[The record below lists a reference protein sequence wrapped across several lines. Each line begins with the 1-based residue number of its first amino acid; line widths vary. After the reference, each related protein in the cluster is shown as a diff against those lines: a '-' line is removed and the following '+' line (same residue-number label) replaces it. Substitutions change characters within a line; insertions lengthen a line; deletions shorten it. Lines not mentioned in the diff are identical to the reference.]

1 MVIFMTKKERY
12 FKIKEL
18 LDAEYSEAECT
29 LDYTKPHELLISTI
43 LAAQCTD
50 ARVNIVTKTLY
61 NKYRTVEDFANANYD
76 ELCNDIKSTG
86 FFRNKAK
93 NIIECCRKLIDE
105 FGGEVP
111 DTLEE
116 LVTLA
121 GVGRKTAGV
130 VLGDVFDKPSLVID
144 THAKRLAK
152 RMGFT
157 KNTDPYRVEL
167 DLAKI
172 VPVKDR
178 SVFCHQLVYHG
189 RAVCDS
195 RKPLCEKC
203 VLNEYCLKNIK

>member
-1 MVIFMTKKERY
+1 MTKKERY

-18 LDAEYSEAECT
+18 LDKEYSEAECT
-29 LDYTKPHELLISTI
+29 LDYRKPHELLISTI

-50 ARVNIVTKTLY
+50 ARVNIVTKDLY
-61 NKYRTVEDFANANYD
+61 KKYRTVEDFANADYD

-93 NIIECCRKLIDE
+93 NIIECCNRLIDE

-157 KNTDPYRVEL
+157 NNTDPYKVEM

-172 VPVKDR
+172 VPQKDR
-178 SVFCHQLVYHG
+178 SFFCHQLVYHG
-189 RAVCDS
+189 RAVCDA

-203 VLNEYCLKNIK
+203 TLNEYCLKNMK

>member
-1 MVIFMTKKERY
+1 MR
-12 FKIKEL
+12 
-18 LDAEYSEAECT
+18 
-29 LDYTKPHELLISTI
+29 
-43 LAAQCTD
+43 
-50 ARVNIVTKTLY
+50 
-61 NKYRTVEDFANANYD
+61 

-93 NIIECCRKLIDE
+93 NIIDCCRKLLSD

-157 KNTDPYRVEL
+157 KNTEPYKVEM

-172 VPVKDR
+172 VPEKDR

-189 RAVCDS
+189 RAVCDA

-203 VLNEYCLKNIK
+203 VINEYCLKNMK

>member
-1 MVIFMTKKERY
+1 MTKKERY
-12 FKIKEL
+12 FIIKEL
-18 LDAEYSEAECT
+18 LDREYDEAVCT
-29 LDYTKPHELLISTI
+29 LDYNKPHELLISTI

-50 ARVNIVTKTLY
+50 ARVNIVTKDLY
-61 NKYRTVEDFANANYD
+61 SKYKTVEDFANADYD

-93 NIIECCRKLIDE
+93 NIIDCCRKLLSD

-157 KNTDPYRVEL
+157 KNTEPYKVEM

-172 VPVKDR
+172 VPEKDR

-189 RAVCDS
+189 RAVCDA

-203 VLNEYCLKNIK
+203 VINEYCLKNMK